1 MCPQTIFM
9 DMVFR
14 KIEYWIE
21 GDAPKQK
28 KLDKQPWNAEKI
40 RKKAI
45 KIIVFYLVSF
55 IFTNVFLSYIIGMD
69 DLLKMISE
77 PITKNLASLISL
89 LLFTF
94 IFFLV
99 YLRFREQVCIVVCP
113 YGRLQGVLLDKNS
126 ILVAYDYIRGEPRS
140 KHTKEKDGKTGA
152 CINCHQCVDVCP
164 TGIDIRNGTQLE
176 CINCT
181 ACIDACD
188 NVMDAIGS
196 PKGLI
201 RYDSEFGIANNEK
214 LKITP
219 RIIAYSVVLTLLL
232 GVLITLL
239 VTRTDVETTI
249 FRTPGM
255 LYQDQP
261 NNKISNLYNI
271 KIINKTRD
279 FKPVVL
285 KMESEGCEIKMV
297 GNDTIKL
304 EKQNVA
310 NGEFFII
317 MDRSKIKARKTKLSI
332 GVYSNGEKIT
342 SVNTNFLGPGIN

>member
-1 MCPQTIFM
+1 M

-21 GDAPKQK
+21 GDAGKQK
-28 KLDKQPWNAEKI
+28 MLDKQPWNAEKI
-40 RKKAI
+40 RKKTI
-45 KIIVFYLVSF
+45 KIVIFYLVSF
-55 IFTNVFLSYIIGMD
+55 VFVNVFLSYIIGMD
-69 DLLKMISE
+69 SVRQMISE
-77 PITKNLASLISL
+77 PVSKNIGTLIGIMMFS
-89 LLFTF
+89 FV
-94 IFFLV
+94 FFLV

-126 ILVAYDYIRGEPRS
+126 ILVAYDYLRGEPRS
-140 KHTKEKDGKTGA
+140 KYKKSKDSSKGD
-152 CINCHQCVDVCP
+152 CIDCHHCVDVCP

-188 NVMDAIGS
+188 SIMEAVGS

-201 RYDSEFGIANNEK
+201 RYDSEFGIANKEK

-219 RIIAYSVVLTLLL
+219 RIIAYCVVLTLLI

-239 VTRTDVETTI
+239 ATRTDVETTI
-249 FRTPGM
+249 FRTPG
-255 LYQDQP
+255 LVYQDQP

-279 FKPVVL
+279 DKPIFL
-285 KMESEGCEIKMV
+285 KMETPGTEIQMV
-297 GNDTIKL
+297 GKDTIKL
-304 EKQNVA
+304 SKQNIA
-310 NGEFFII
+310 TGEFFIM
-317 MDRSKIKARKTKLSI
+317 MDRAKINAKKTTLSI
-332 GVYSNGEKIT
+332 GVYCNGTKIST
-342 SVNTNFLGPGIN
+342 AKTNFLGPIAK